1 MRGVTK
7 KAIAAAFALG
17 LAVTCAKS
25 ARAVI
30 VERVIAVVGER
41 PILLSELLHRAHPFL
56 YRIYAGS
63 QNQAQVAA
71 AKTEMEKELLN
82 KMIEYRLEES
92 AADKAHLSVSADEVD
107 NALRNVANSAH
118 LSLPMLIEE
127 ARKTG
132 LSEQDYREESRRQ
145 ILEGKLIQL
154 RVRGR
159 VRVTEQDARSTFGRY
174 VNELETQHP
183 VNLRILAKRLPAGAT
198 VDQVHEITTLTNR
211 LVEQARKGAD
221 FCVLVKKYS
230 DDTQTK
236 ANCGSRGDQPFQALV
251 PEIQAAVDG
260 LKIGDTAEPIP
271 VGTEA
276 ILVVQIA
283 PPEPPQYEGVKDQM
297 WERAYGEAMDH
308 QRKLWLDEL
317 RRGVYVDVRL

>member
-1 MRGVTK
+1 MRAAMKSAV
-7 KAIAAAFALG
+7 AAAFAF
-17 LAVTCAKS
+17 AVAIGCAKD

-30 VERVIAVVGER
+30 VERVVAVVGDR

-56 YRIYAGS
+56 YRIYASS

-71 AKTEMEKELLN
+71 AKTEMEKELLT
-82 KMIEYRLEES
+82 KMIEYRLEET
-92 AADKAHLSVSADEVD
+92 AADKAHLNVSADEVD
-107 NALRNVANSAH
+107 NALRNVSNSAH
-118 LSLPMLIEE
+118 LTLPQLIEE

-132 LSEQDYREESRRQ
+132 LSEQDYREEIRRQ
-145 ILEGKLIQL
+145 IIEGKLIQL

-159 VRVTEQDARSTFGRY
+159 VRVTDQDAHSAFQRY
-174 VNELETQHP
+174 VLELESQHP
-183 VNLRILAKRLPAGAT
+183 VNLRILAKRLPAGAGI
-198 VDQVHEITTLTNR
+198 DQIKDLTKLANR
-211 LVEQARKGAD
+211 LVAEARQGAD
-221 FCVLVKKYS
+221 FCALVKKYS

-236 ANCGSRGDQPFQALV
+236 TTCGSRGDQPQSALV
-251 PEIQAAVDG
+251 PEIQAAVEG

-276 ILVVQIA
+276 ILVVQVG
-283 PPEPPQYEGVKDQM
+283 PPETPQFDTVKDQM
-297 WERAYGEAMDH
+297 WERAYGEAMEH

>member
-1 MRGVTK
+1 M
-7 KAIAAAFALG
+7 AL
-17 LAVTCAKS
+17 ACAKS

-56 YRIYAGS
+56 YRIYAGT

-71 AKTEMEKELLN
+71 AKTEMEKELLT

-92 AADKAHLSVSADEVD
+92 AADKAHLSVTADEVD

-118 LSLPMLIEE
+118 LTLPQLIDE

-132 LSEQDYREESRRQ
+132 LSEQDYREEIRRQ

-159 VRVTEQDARSTFGRY
+159 VRVTDQDAHSTFQRY
-174 VNELETQHP
+174 VSELETQRP
-183 VNLRILAKRLPAGAT
+183 INLRILAKRLPAGAT
-198 VDQVHEITTLTNR
+198 ADQVRDITQLTNR
-211 LVEQARKGAD
+211 LVAQARQGAD

-236 ANCGSRGDQPFQALV
+236 ANCGSRGDQPFAQLV
-251 PEIQAAVDG
+251 PEIQAAIDG

-276 ILVVQIA
+276 ILVVQVA
-283 PPEPPQYEGVKDQM
+283 PPDPPQFDSVKDQM
-297 WERAYGEAMDH
+297 WERAYGEAMEH